1 MPRRTH
7 ARDARATSDRACYP
21 WGMDIRAM
29 TVQDLERLVDVDG
42 TIESSQYLHLDRT
55 GEGLAVAW
63 KLEERQLRQKLIEPN
78 AITDE
83 TQFVLKQLVLGAEE
97 GLALAVEHEGTLV
110 GSLAAVIDPERKRL
124 RVVDVRIDFDHRRE
138 GLASVLLYRTIQ
150 EARDRELRAVMA
162 QTKTNNLPGANCLRK
177 AGFEIAGIDERMDS
191 NHDLVK
197 EAVTLFWYA
206 PLD

>member
-1 MPRRTH
+1 MMP
-7 ARDARATSDRACYP
+7 
-21 WGMDIRAM
+21 
-29 TVQDLERLVDVDG
+29 QDLDRLRDIDG
-42 TIESSQYLHLDRT
+42 TIQSSRYLHLDRS

-63 KLEERQLRQKLIEPN
+63 RLEERPLRERLIDPN
-78 AITDE
+78 TIGDE
-83 TQFVLKQLVLGAEE
+83 TQFVMKQLVIGAEE
-97 GLALAVEHEGTLV
+97 GLALAMEHEGNVV
-110 GSLAAVIDPERKRL
+110 GVLAAVVDAARKTL
-124 RVVDVRIDFDHRRE
+124 RVVDVRVDFDYRRE